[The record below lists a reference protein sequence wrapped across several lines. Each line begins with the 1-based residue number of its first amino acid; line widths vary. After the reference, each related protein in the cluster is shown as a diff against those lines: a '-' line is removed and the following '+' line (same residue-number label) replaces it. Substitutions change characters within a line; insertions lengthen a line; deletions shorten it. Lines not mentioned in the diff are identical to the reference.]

1 MNALVE
7 KSLPRYKARSGY
19 VVREIAGEYLL
30 IPVKMQEGAG
40 SQVAV
45 LNDTGKFLWEQ
56 LTVECTEEELTKAVI
71 EEYQVTKEEAQTD
84 IQEFLQKL
92 KKSNLL

>member
-30 IPVKMQEGAG
+30 IPVKMQEGEG
-40 SQVAV
+40 SQIAV

-56 LTVECTEEELTKAVI
+56 LVVERTEEELIKTVT
-71 EEYQVTKEEAQTD
+71 EEYRVTEEEAQVD
-84 IQEFLQKL
+84 IREFLQKL